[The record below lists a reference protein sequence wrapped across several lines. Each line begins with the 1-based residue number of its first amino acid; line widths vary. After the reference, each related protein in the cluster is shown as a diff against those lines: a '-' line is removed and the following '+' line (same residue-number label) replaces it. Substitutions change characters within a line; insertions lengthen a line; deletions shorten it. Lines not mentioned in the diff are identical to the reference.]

1 MYLLWVVYVDVGH
14 KGDSVEIVSK
24 LLDVVLPQAAVIDFL
39 DLHPLFLCHVVVLGQ
54 YFFQLLLL
62 DHLTLGGEVGTVCGM
77 VVNSLGG
84 IFAK

>member
-14 KGDSVEIVSK
+14 KGDSVEIFSK
-24 LLDVVLPQAAVIDFL
+24 LLDVVFPQAAVIDFL
-39 DLHPLFLCHVVVLGQ
+39 DLHCFFFCHVVVIGQ

-62 DHLTLGGEVGTVCGM
+62 DHLTLGGADTVCGK
-77 VVNSLGG
+77 VAISLSG